1 MASAQL
7 ERQLCFLI
15 FSTWRFPSPKL
26 RCARISSRL
35 PPRGQHQ
42 VARKPRYDDDSATPL
57 VNQLPFSI
65 PLNYSTGAKT
75 NRDHVRTRAGRRGM
89 AGLRT
94 PGPSLAHWPKVRY
107 AAPGVLDSADRAR
120 TKICRSHPQHLRLRA
135 LALVSPP
142 ATFESRR
149 ISL

>member
-1 MASAQL
+1 TRFNLKYRKSGSNLYLLRQPFGVSITTWIVEWSCLLNGFSAIGVAIV
-7 ERQLCFLI
+7 FLI

-94 PGPSLAHWPKVRY
+94 PGPS
-107 AAPGVLDSADRAR
+107 
-120 TKICRSHPQHLRLRA
+120 
-135 LALVSPP
+135 
-142 ATFESRR
+142 
-149 ISL
+149 